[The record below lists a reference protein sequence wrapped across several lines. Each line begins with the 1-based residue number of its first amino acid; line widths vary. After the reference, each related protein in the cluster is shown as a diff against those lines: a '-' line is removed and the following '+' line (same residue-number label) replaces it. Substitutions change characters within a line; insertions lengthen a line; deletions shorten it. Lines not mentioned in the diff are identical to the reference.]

1 MGGILVFV
9 SHSSTDRKIAGT
21 LAKALRALRMDPFLA
36 HDDIEGGEQW
46 RDAIRKE
53 IEGCRV
59 LVALV
64 TKDFRISEYA
74 GQEVGA
80 AWVLKKPVLPVC
92 VGELTPPGF
101 MADSQRVKYD
111 KDNPFN
117 TAKNVLKFVLP
128 EIYGERAVAV
138 MLERLAKPVSDE
150 EAECLAGLLLAREKD
165 LTTEQL
171 EAVKSAFL
179 YSGNMFTN
187 VDARVRVDKLLR
199 GRRAGKG

>member
-1 MGGILVFV
+1 MDGIRVFV

-53 IEGCRV
+53 IESCRV

-117 TAKNVLKFVLP
+117 TAKNVLKFTLAA
-128 EIYGERAVAV
+128 IYGKENT
-138 MLERLAKPVSDE
+138 LEKMVEMSVTVLAKLESKDE
-150 EAECLAGLLLAREKD
+150 LKLLVNALSKER
-165 LTTEQL
+165 LTTEQRKTL
-171 EAVKSAFL
+171 VSALKS
-179 YSGNMFTN
+179 NT
-187 VDARVRVDKLLR
+187 LL
-199 GRRAGKG
+199 